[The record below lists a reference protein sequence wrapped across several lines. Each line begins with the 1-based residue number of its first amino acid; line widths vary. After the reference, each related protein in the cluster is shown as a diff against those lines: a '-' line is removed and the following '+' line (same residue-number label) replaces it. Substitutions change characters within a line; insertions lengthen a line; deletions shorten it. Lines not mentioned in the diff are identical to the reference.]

1 MGESKLMSK
10 VTTMAEMD
18 GEKDQAVQLLSQ
30 EPAAI
35 VCVGVGVCVGC
46 LFAIGRG
53 VNPQEFGE

>member
-1 MGESKLMSK
+1 MSK

-35 VCVGVGVCVGC
+35 SCVGVWDVC
-46 LFAIGRG
+46 
-53 VNPQEFGE
+53 